1 MVTEEPIERQ
11 VAIEAMS
18 LDRGLVTPARHD
30 RCNTKS
36 SIDYIVKL
44 NWRSMTLVTIKAA
57 LMGGRKH
64 RLGYGQS
71 DPTGGSTHRSAE
83 GPTIRLRRQVTSIR
97 FAERRHT

>member
-57 LMGGRKH
+57 TMGASKASIRVGCR
-64 RLGYGQS
+64 QS
-71 DPTGGSTHRSAE
+71 DPIGGSTHRSAE
-83 GPTIRLRRQVTSIR
+83 ARSICV
-97 FAERRHT
+97 HK